1 MGLTAQLA
9 RFASALK
16 LEDVPPAAVQAAR
29 TAITDCL
36 GVSLAAAQEP
46 IAGVLR
52 EYLAEQGAA
61 PRATA
66 IGLGVRSSAELAAL
80 AGGAMAHALDFDDVS
95 NPFSGHPTVVFGPAV
110 LAAAEATGATG
121 RQVLEGYIAGF
132 EVGAALGRG
141 LNPHHYH
148 LGWHATST
156 LGSLGAAAAVSR
168 VLGLD
173 AGQTETAIGIASSL
187 ASGIRRNFGSMT
199 KPFHAGSAARAGVA
213 AAFLARLGLTASPA
227 GVEGPSGFAELYAGG
242 VPEALETAVGDLGH
256 RWSLVEDGV
265 WLKFY
270 PCCASTHRSVDAVLN
285 LMSQHGFAGADVEG
299 VISRVPPHQTKILAY
314 PRPATELQAKFSMQY
329 CVAAALTDG
338 SVTLGSFTLDQ
349 VERPEVQELME
360 RIEMV
365 AVPVEGETTEVE
377 VTLKD
382 GRRLFYA
389 DAPPK
394 GHPLNPLKLAEV
406 EAKFRSCAAFMAGS
420 RANAALTTL
429 ARLEELDDIRALM
442 RDLHG
447 E

>member
-1 MGLTAQLA
+1 MAE
-9 RFASALK
+9 FASSLR
-16 LEDVPPAAVQAAR
+16 LEDVPAVAVETAR

-36 GVSLAAAQEP
+36 GVALAAAHEP

-52 EYLAEQGAA
+52 GYLEEQGAA
-61 PRATA
+61 ERATA
-66 IGLGVRSSAELAAL
+66 IGLGVRTSAELAAL
-80 AGGAMAHALDFDDVS
+80 AGGAISHALDYDDVS

-110 LAAAEATGATG
+110 LAAAEATGASG
-121 RQVLEGYIAGF
+121 RQALEGYIAGF

-173 AGQTETAIGIASSL
+173 AAKTETAIGIAASL

-213 AAFLARLGLTASPA
+213 AAFLARQGLTATE
-227 GVEGPSGFAELYAGG
+227 GIVEGASGFAQLYAGG
-242 VPEALETAVGDLGH
+242 VPEGLSATVADLGR

-285 LMSQHGFAGADVEG
+285 MMAQHGFGAADVEG
-299 VISRVPPHQTKILAY
+299 VVSRVPLHVPHILAY
-314 PRPATELQAKFSMQY
+314 PRPATELQAKFSLQY
-329 CVAAALTDG
+329 CVAAALLDG
-338 SVTLGSFTLDQ
+338 GISLSTFAMDQVGRPEARELGSRVQMIPVQAQGEET
-349 VERPEVQELME
+349 EIEVSL
-360 RIEMV
+360 R
-365 AVPVEGETTEVE
+365 
-377 VTLKD
+377 D
-382 GRRLFYA
+382 GRRLHWGNA
-389 DAPPK
+389 EPK
-394 GHPLNPLKLAEV
+394 GHPQNPLTRAEV
-406 EAKFRSCAAFMAGS
+406 EAKFRKCAAFVPGS
-420 RANAALTTL
+420 RADAALATL
-429 ARLEELDDIRALM
+429 DRLEELSEIGSLM

-447 E
+447 Q